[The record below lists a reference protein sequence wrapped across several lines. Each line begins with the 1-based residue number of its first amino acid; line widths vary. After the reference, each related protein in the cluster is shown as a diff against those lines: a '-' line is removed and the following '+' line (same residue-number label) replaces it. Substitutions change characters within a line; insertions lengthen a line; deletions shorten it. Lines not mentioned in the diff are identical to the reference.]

1 MATKSG
7 ISKERARRTRE
18 IETKI
23 KVGDIV
29 ANKEE
34 WLDINGY
41 HIFHDKND
49 IYTAYDSK
57 DREVYSVS
65 RREDNNFVLKMNS
78 KSNTI
83 VSIVIDGEK
92 PFDFEMVKPN
102 CVLYSKAGKE
112 ITITNEVITK
122 MVYDLES
129 GQHFERFYNDENI
142 VENEYNSLGELVYRE
157 TTDKHLNLQ
166 LQEDFVEKTKNYYT
180 KQGDFYCMEF
190 GDGRKEYNDEE
201 DPFIIYKDGTF
212 SYKKHKGNY
221 TIDSNGHFICIDGD
235 NNQIFF
241 DTVGHKYK
249 MIAPNGTVY
258 NYDKNS
264 QTTIKNGKVSYT
276 AINHIEY
283 DEDAYDNILNTLNGI
298 EGYKGSVKNAYS
310 NILNA
315 VSNFPDTYSC
325 HVTDVI
331 DNVDNHITLIDS
343 LKESINYSLL
353 TYQAC
358 DNDLKECLDALIDD
372 LFDESK
378 VGLARIFKREIN
390 GSIEDRDNDNILE
403 YKKETNF
410 NTLTQRAIPKSYYV
424 DKNGNKIYLSKNG
437 KIFALD
443 GKETQISYSNEIFN
457 LTSDKDGVLKLTDKD
472 GNSLNVFGDY
482 NIDSVQYGSNQMQV
496 EYSYNDNNIM
506 DMLNKYYP
514 TSTMEEKVALLSK
527 ITYKGCG
534 YAAITNL
541 IFKEFEGNENAFY
554 KAYGFPMYDVRK
566 VSEDG
571 YFVDYNYEAVMVDLF
586 CNTNDPNRIGNINYL
601 IQNGSG
607 VNKKEIER
615 IYKYLKN
622 TKGVTLGN
630 KIGAEYIVTD
640 RGYSLYADDGEK
652 IKQAG
657 DSVGHMMII
666 TAYDSNGNK
675 YVSSWGRK
683 CIYKKSNDDEYIE
696 RFNNIW
702 KSVMNND

>member
-1 MATKSG
+1 M
-7 ISKERARRTRE
+7 
-18 IETKI
+18 
-23 KVGDIV
+23 

-57 DREVYSVS
+57 DREIYSVS

-102 CVLYSKAGKE
+102 CVLYSRAGKE
-112 ITITNEVITK
+112 FTITNEVITK
-122 MVYDLES
+122 MVYDLEG

-190 GDGRKEYNDEE
+190 GDGRKEYCDEE
-201 DPFIIYKDGTF
+201 DPFIVYKDGTF
-212 SYKKHKGNY
+212 SYKGHKGNY
-221 TIDSNGHFICIDGD
+221 TVDDNGHYICVDED
-235 NNQIFF
+235 NNKMFF

-298 EGYKGSVKNAYS
+298 IGYRGTIKSAYS
-310 NILNA
+310 NVLNT
-315 VSNFPDTYSC
+315 VNSFPDTYSC
-325 HVTDVI
+325 NTDDI
-331 DNVDNHITLIDS
+331 INNIDNHITLIDS
-343 LKESINYSLL
+343 LKESVNYSLL

-358 DNDLKECLDALIDD
+358 DNGLKDCLNVLIDD
-372 LFDESK
+372 LFNENEI
-378 VGLARIFKREIN
+378 GLATIFKREIN
-390 GSIEDRDNDNILE
+390 SSIEDRDNDNIME

-410 NTLTQRAIPKSYYV
+410 NTLAQRAIPKSYYV

-437 KIFALD
+437 KILALE
-443 GKETQISYSNEIFN
+443 GGETQISYSDEMFN
-457 LTSDKDGVLKLTDKD
+457 LTRDKDGILRLIDKNGD
-472 GNSLNVFGDY
+472 SINIFGDY
-482 NIDSVQYGSNQMQV
+482 NIDSSQYGSNQMLV

-514 TSTMEEKVALLSK
+514 TATMEEKVALLSR
-527 ITYKGCG
+527 ITNKGCG

-541 IFKEFEGNENAFY
+541 IFKEFEGNEKGFY
-554 KAYGFPMYDVRK
+554 EAYGFPMYDVMR
-566 VSEDG
+566 VSKDI
-571 YFVDYNYEAVMVDLF
+571 YYVDYNYEPVIVDLF
-586 CNTNDPNRIGNINYL
+586 CKANDPVGMRNIDYL
-601 IQNGSG
+601 MQNGEG
-607 VNKKEIER
+607 VNKEKITR
-615 IYKYLKN
+615 IYNYLKD

-630 KIGAEYIVTD
+630 VIGAENIIGD
-640 RGYSLYADDGEK
+640 RGYCLRNLDGE
-652 IKQAG
+652 IVEYHSDGAG
-657 DSVGHMMII
+657 HIMVVTG
-666 TAYDSNGNK
+666 YDEDGNP
-675 YVSSWGRK
+675 YVSSWG
-683 CIYKKSNDDEYIE
+683 KKFTHIKTLDEKYADNYE
-696 RFNNIW
+696 NIW
-702 KSVMNND
+702 KGLMNND